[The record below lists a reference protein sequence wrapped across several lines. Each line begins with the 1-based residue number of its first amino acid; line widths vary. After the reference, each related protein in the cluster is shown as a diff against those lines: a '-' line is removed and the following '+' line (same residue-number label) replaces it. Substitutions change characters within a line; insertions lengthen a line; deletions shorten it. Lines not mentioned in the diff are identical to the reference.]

1 MPDGNF
7 APQPT
12 QTATPANVDRRGPM
26 RPAQLTSPRDRMSGK
41 LLARAF
47 MSVDAAALLI
57 AATTFEAF
65 RGWERPE
72 ALVGA
77 ALGWALLVSFR
88 GYAFCRQEAEW
99 RHLATAATTVSAG
112 LFIGLA
118 AGGLLHPQVAWAP
131 TLIWATGLIASLC
144 VVHAIWFQVV
154 ARFRAQGK
162 LTPNVVIVGAT
173 PAAERLVRWALETK
187 GSMNVLGVFDDRLD
201 RVGPT
206 IAGVPVLGKAADLL
220 DRRILPYV
228 DRIIITVPAAAAGR
242 ISQLTELLSEIPNPI
257 TLLLDEDDAS
267 AERASNERLANFGLQ
282 QIAGGDSSVVDYA
295 AKRALDI
302 VVSGLAL
309 VVLSP
314 LLAAIGLAVRLDSPG
329 PALFRQKR
337 HGYLNEEFFCFKFR
351 SMRTDA
357 EDALARRQVSAND
370 DRVTRVGRF
379 IRKTSLDELPQLMNV
394 LRGEMSLVGP
404 RPHAIGMLVEGEEAK
419 RLLKTYAHRHRIK
432 PGLTGWAAV
441 NGSRGPVDTPQS
453 VRQRVALDLEYIER
467 QSLWF
472 DLRIMFATLPC
483 LLGDS
488 SAVR

>member
-1 MPDGNF
+1 
-7 APQPT
+7 
-12 QTATPANVDRRGPM
+12 M
-26 RPAQLTSPRDRMSGK
+26 RPAQLTSPRDRMSGR
-41 LLARAF
+41 LLARRF
-47 MSVDAAALLI
+47 MTADATALLLAAAG
-57 AATTFEAF
+57 FEIL

-72 ALVGA
+72 VLFGAL
-77 ALGWALLVSFR
+77 LSWALLVGFR
-88 GYAFCRQEAEW
+88 GYGFCRREAGW
-99 RHLATAATTVSAG
+99 RHLLTVAATVAAG
-112 LFIGLA
+112 LTVALV
-118 AGGLLHPQVAWAP
+118 AGGFLHPAAAWAP
-131 TLIWATGLIASLC
+131 SLAWAAGVIAGLCAL
-144 VVHAIWFQVV
+144 HAAWFQIV

-162 LTPNVVIVGAT
+162 LTPNVVFIGAT
-173 PAAERLVRWALETK
+173 PAAERLIRWALETK
-187 GSMNVLGVFDDRLD
+187 GAMNVLGVFDDRLD

-206 IAGVPVLGKAADLL
+206 LAGVPVLGKAAELL
-220 DRRILPYV
+220 DRRMLPYV
-228 DRIIITVPAAAAGR
+228 DRVIITVPAAATGR
-242 ISQLTELLSEIPNPI
+242 ISQLTDLLSEIPNPI
-257 TLLLDEDDAS
+257 TLLLDEEDAT

-282 QIAGGDSSVVDYA
+282 QIAGGDSSAVDYA

-314 LLAAIGLAVRLDSPG
+314 VLAAITLAIRLDSPG

-337 HGYLNEEFFCFKFR
+337 HGYLNEEFLCFKFR
-351 SMRTDA
+351 SMRVEM

-379 IRKTSLDELPQLMNV
+379 IRKTSLDELPQLINV

-441 NGSRGPVDTPQS
+441 NGSRGPVDTPQA

-472 DLRIMFATLPC
+472 DLRIMFSTLPC
-483 LLGDS
+483 LLGDT

>member
-7 APQPT
+7 IPQPT
-12 QTATPANVDRRGPM
+12 LTNVDRRGPM
-26 RPAQLTSPRDRMSGK
+26 RPAQLTSPRDRMSGR

-47 MSVDAAALLI
+47 MTADAAALLI
-57 AATTFEAF
+57 AAAAFETLH
-65 RGWERPE
+65 GWERPE

-77 ALGWALLVSFR
+77 LLAWALLASFR
-88 GYAFCRQEAEW
+88 GYGFCRQETGW
-99 RHLATAATTVSAG
+99 RHLLTAAATVAAG
-112 LFIGLA
+112 LTIAL
-118 AGGLLHPQVAWAP
+118 AGGSLLHPQAPWAP
-131 TLIWATGLIASLC
+131 ALIWAAGVVAALCGL
-144 VVHAIWFQVV
+144 HAVWFQVV

-173 PAAERLVRWALETK
+173 PAAERLIRWALETK
-187 GSMNVLGVFDDRLD
+187 GAMNVLGVFDDRLD

-206 IAGVPVLGKAADLL
+206 LCGVPVLGKTAELL
-220 DRRILPYV
+220 DRRMLPYV
-228 DRIIITVPAAAAGR
+228 DRVIITVPAAAANR
-242 ISQLTELLSEIPNPI
+242 VSQLTDLLSEIPNPI
-257 TLLLDEDDAS
+257 TLLLDESDPS
-267 AERASNERLANFGLQ
+267 AERASNERIANFGLQ
-282 QIAGGDSSVVDYA
+282 QIAGGDSSAADYA

-302 VVSGLAL
+302 AASALAL
-309 VVLSP
+309 IVLSP
-314 LLAAIGLAVRLDSPG
+314 ILAAIALAIRLDSPG

-337 HGYLNEEFFCFKFR
+337 HGYLNEEFLCFKFR
-351 SMRTDA
+351 SMRIEA

-370 DRVTRVGRF
+370 DRVTRVGRL
-379 IRKTSLDELPQLMNV
+379 IRKTSLDELPQLINV

-441 NGSRGPVDTPQS
+441 NGSRGPVDTPQA

-472 DLRIMFATLPC
+472 DLRIIFSTLPC